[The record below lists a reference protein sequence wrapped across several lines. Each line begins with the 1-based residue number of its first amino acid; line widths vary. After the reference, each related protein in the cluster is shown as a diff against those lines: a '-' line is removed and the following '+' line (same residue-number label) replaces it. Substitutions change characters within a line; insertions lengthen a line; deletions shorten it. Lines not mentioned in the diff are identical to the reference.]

1 MSGRALKHRL
11 HSFRFCQLTLP
22 HLKVAPAHHL
32 RQYTPCAWHTARTR
46 ATGAGHHAPAT
57 QPVARLVHALGP
69 QLRHVDAPASAT
81 TTTTAP
87 TTAATGATK
96 LSRARRLAVVA
107 LGAPR
112 KVNVVA
118 TVAVTSADHERCVRE
133 RVHSGQPQYARWVRA
148 RPVSVVGGGA
158 GRTTTATTATTPTH
172 AWQATRHADATWRR
186 GHRRADAA
194 RCRHPTH
201 AARHRHAWW
210 RHGRRGCAYVCKLAL
225 DGDR

>member
-133 RVHSGQPQYARWVRA
+133 RVHSGVPLRLAKHTQ
-148 RPVSVVGGGA
+148 RPA
-158 GRTTTATTATTPTH
+158 ALRTLGSGTASL
-172 AWQATRHADATWRR
+172 RR
-186 GHRRADAA
+186 
-194 RCRHPTH
+194 
-201 AARHRHAWW
+201 WW
-210 RHGRRGCAYVCKLAL
+210 RGRPHHDRDHGHDPDPCLASHPPRRRHLAT
-225 DGDR
+225 GPPASRRCPVPASHPCRQT